1 MMSSETANVQLN
13 NSCVD
18 ESDPSRDCAPLA
30 GEEIVVKGMRCRQ
43 SALSEGRPI
52 ESRWLIEMDAG
63 QHEGAD
69 AVYGEVPGHR

>member
-18 ESDPSRDCAPLA
+18 ESDPPRDCAPLA
-30 GEEIVVKGMRCRQ
+30 GEEMVVKGMRCWQ
-43 SALSEGRPI
+43 SALSEGRPP
-52 ESRWLIEMDAG
+52 EPHWLIEMDAG

-69 AVYGEVPGHR
+69 AFYG